1 MKRILFGVL
10 IFIGVAFAA
19 IATLPFLIPAST
31 YGAVLKENLEAATGR
46 TVTLSSDPKV
56 KFFPRLGADIEG
68 VEISNADGFSD
79 PHFLKA
85 DQLSASVKWLPLLSR
100 RIEVDQLTF
109 SGADIRLEQ
118 KADGSNNWT
127 FDTASEDEATTDA
140 GTEGAAAFEASIP
153 DARITNGRVVFTDR
167 TNDVSYDLS
176 DINVRAS
183 LRGMNAPATVQ
194 GSLELNG
201 EPVEFGLSA
210 ASIAGLSS
218 AKPVSVTATLDTRMA
233 EASYDGKLQTGDA
246 VAFDGSFDG
255 DVRQLQDLLT
265 WLNVN
270 DGEDTPDLNALGRIR
285 GNGRLVGA
293 LDNLSINDLS
303 FSQSSDLMTSDYNG
317 SARMRGETVSLD
329 GDAQLKIDSLGNLA
343 QWLPLEGGTQDLA
356 GLGRAELQTSI
367 KGALDNLSLT
377 DFSFEQDG
385 RDLSSKFEGSVQI
398 VGDKVQPVGQFS
410 ASSDNLKRLASAFDI
425 ALEGADSSAYRTFEV
440 DARIEKGDATLGA
453 DAIRAKLTTTLDDIR
468 VTGDAGISLSGQT
481 PKVRLDLA
489 IPKLDVSPYLQNAG
503 DTPDTTSEPE
513 GWSEDPLDLS
523 ALKAINGSFDLRIDD
538 LTDGRAQLLDVVLDA
553 TLQNGRLVGDL
564 YSREPEGGRLGS
576 SQFIA
581 PLYNGNLT
589 TKFDIRTSNTERI
602 DVDLRA
608 NGSGIAA
615 SALVKM
621 GTGLDAL
628 RGVGSFDDVSIIT
641 HGTSMADFIRNMTGR
656 YDATV
661 SDGALRGVNL
671 AQLLR
676 SARSALETRELPAA
690 LSPEA
695 ETDFTSL
702 KLDGNING
710 GKANIIVFSLRS
722 PFVTAEATG
731 TIDLFNR
738 TLDIRFQPK
747 ATNTRQAEAEGIGI
761 QGFGIPLR
769 IQGSWTNVSAGLD
782 IDYLSTLAQQA
793 VRSRV
798 QSEVEDRLGD
808 ALGDE
813 LGSALGGVL
822 GNAIG
827 GGRQQPA
834 QSPQEEPTEKTDE
847 ETQEDDRDPV
857 EDAAEELIRDLFG
870 RRG

>member
-46 TVTLSSDPKV
+46 KVTLSSDPKV

-127 FDTASEDEATTDA
+127 FETASEDQATTDE
-140 GTEGAAAFEASIP
+140 GTGGAAAFDASIP
-153 DARITNGRVVFTDR
+153 DARITNGRVVFTDQS
-167 TNDVSYDLS
+167 NDVSYDVS

-183 LRGMNAPATVQ
+183 VRGMDAPALVK

-201 EPVEFGLSA
+201 EPVEFDLSV
-210 ASIAGLSS
+210 ASLSGLSS
-218 AKPVSVTATLDTRMA
+218 AEPVSITAMLDTRMV
-233 EASYDGKLQTGDA
+233 EASYDGTLKTGDEIA
-246 VAFDGSFDG
+246 IDGSFDG

-265 WLNVN
+265 WL
-270 DGEDTPDLNALGRIR
+270 DMDSGEGTPDLNALGRIQ
-285 GNGRLVGA
+285 GNGRLIGS
-293 LDNLSINDLS
+293 LNDLSISDLS
-303 FSQSSDLMTSDYNG
+303 FSQASELITSDYNG
-317 SARMRGETVSLD
+317 SARMSGETISLD
-329 GDAQLKIDSLGNLA
+329 GNAQLKIDSLGNLA
-343 QWLPLEGGTQDLA
+343 QWLPMEGDAPDLD
-356 GLGRAELQTSI
+356 GLGRAELKTSI
-367 KGALDNLSLT
+367 SGALDRLSLT
-377 DFSFEQDG
+377 GLSFQQDG
-385 RDLSSKFEGSVQI
+385 RDLSSQFEGSVQI
-398 VGDKVQPVGQFS
+398 VGDKVQPVGQLT
-410 ASSDNLKRLASAFDI
+410 ASSDNLKRLASAFNI
-425 ALEGADSSAYRTFEV
+425 SLEGADASAYRAFEL
-440 DARIEKGDATLGA
+440 DAQLAKGDAALEA
-453 DAIRAKLTTTLDDIR
+453 DAIRATLTTTLDDIR

-513 GWSEDPLDLS
+513 GWNEEPLDLS
-523 ALKAINGSFDLRIDD
+523 ALKAINGSFDFRIDD

-553 TLQNGRLVGDL
+553 TLQNGRLTGDL
-564 YSREPEGGRLGS
+564 YSQEPEGGRLGS

-621 GTGLDAL
+621 ATGLDTL
-628 RGVGSFDDVSIIT
+628 SGVGSFDDVAIIT
-641 HGTSMADFIRNMTGR
+641 HGASIADFIRNMTGR
-656 YDATV
+656 YDAEIRN
-661 SDGALRGVNL
+661 GALLGVNL

-676 SARSALETRELPAA
+676 SAQSALETGELPAA

-702 KLDGNING
+702 ALDGNING
-710 GKANIIVFSLRS
+710 GKANISIFSLRS
-722 PFVTAEATG
+722 PVVLADATG

-747 ATNTRQAEAEGIGI
+747 ATNTQQAEAEGIGI

-782 IDYLSTLAQQA
+782 MDYLSTLAEQA

-798 QSEVEDRLGD
+798 QSEVENRLGD

-813 LGSALGGVL
+813 LGGALGGVL

-847 ETQEDDRDPV
+847 EPQEDDRDPV